1 MKRKKQM
8 LTNRMKRKKRILISR
23 VKIGI
28 VAVMS
33 TCIFAACGAT
43 KQQVVTIT
51 NPSYEKLNFQTAE
64 VKRGDLSTSVEL
76 ELAAEGYEEVSYRV
90 FKDGLE
96 VDKVYVSVG
105 DRVKK
110 GEVLVSFKSEAI
122 YQKIADFED
131 DKSQKE
137 LLLQHYENLMQ
148 IDEEME
154 YESDINMLREDIQV
168 AQLYIEEAKNLLAD
182 YRIVAEGDGIITDI
196 SDYLQNGVVE
206 PDVQLMEQATGTGR
220 YLAEVADTSLYA
232 VGEVYT
238 VSIDEMECELQ
249 LAAIEGQTLVF
260 EPVSGAALVSVDD
273 ELTLI
278 REMPEQK
285 DVVYVNR
292 HAVCTINGNGKEED
306 TYCVY
311 VMQEN
316 GFQRAVFVTPGERI
330 GNDIIIKEGL
340 NGGEKVVI
348 R

>member
-1 MKRKKQM
+1 MGRKKGC
-8 LTNRMKRKKRILISR
+8 LLKIGGVTILIMGFLS
-23 VKIGI
+23 G
-28 VAVMS
+28 
-33 TCIFAACGAT
+33 CGT
-43 KQQVVTIT
+43 KEQPVVVIT
-51 NPSYEKLNFQTAE
+51 NPSYEKLTFQTEE

-76 ELAAEGYEEVSYRV
+76 ELTAEGFKEVSYRV

-110 GEVLVSFKSEAI
+110 GDVLVSFKSEEI
-122 YQKIADFED
+122 RKKIADYED

-137 LLLQHYENLMQ
+137 LLLKHYENLMQ
-148 IDEEME
+148 IDEELD

-168 AQLYIEEAKNLLAD
+168 AQLYIEEAGKLLAD

-196 SDYLQNGVVE
+196 SDYLQNGVIE
-206 PDVQLMEQATGTGR
+206 PDVQLLEQVTGTGR
-220 YLAEVADTSLYA
+220 YVTEVADVGLYA
-232 VGEVYT
+232 VGEAYT
-238 VSIDEMECELQ
+238 VSIDGMECELKLTQ
-249 LAAIEGQTLVF
+249 IEGQTLAF

-278 REMPEQK
+278 REMPERK

-292 HAVCTINGNGKEED
+292 HAVCTINGSGDEED
-306 TYCVY
+306 AYCVY
-311 VMQEN
+311 VMQES
-316 GFQRAVFVTPGERI
+316 GFQHAVFVTLGERI
-330 GNDIIIKEGL
+330 GNDIIIEKGL